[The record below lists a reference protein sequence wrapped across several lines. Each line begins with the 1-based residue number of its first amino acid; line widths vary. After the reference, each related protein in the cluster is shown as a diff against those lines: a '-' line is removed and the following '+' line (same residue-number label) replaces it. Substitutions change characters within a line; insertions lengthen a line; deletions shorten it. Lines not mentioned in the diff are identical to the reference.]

1 MAFHVN
7 WKPSAR
13 DRITEIWID
22 ATDRGQITRATDL
35 IDETLSAHPETF
47 GESRGG
53 NLRIAFVFPL
63 AVLFEVF
70 PGDLRVDVLA
80 IRRTAWRR

>member
-22 ATDRGQITRATDL
+22 ATDRGQITRATDI
-35 IDETLSAHPETF
+35 IDEALRTNPETF
-47 GESRGG
+47 GESRSG
-53 NLRIAFVFPL
+53 NLRIAFVLPL
-63 AVLFEVF
+63 AVMFEVF
-70 PGDLRVDVLA
+70 NDDLRVDVLA
-80 IRRTAWRR
+80 ILRTDRRR